1 MTTKEEKRDALE
13 EKRNDQRASV
23 QLKRKEEKKDFKKSL
38 VKRIE
43 DTLSDKGMNQTKLA
57 DAMNVTPQQ
66 ISKWLSLSKKDES
79 TLPDIINL
87 IQISKA
93 LNVSLDYL
101 CGCEEKEEEKK
112 DVSINSFNDLL
123 LSMWNQYEY
132 CLNSGIAC
140 RLASASYYPKHDLTF
155 SYYPRLGVKIYDHPG
170 ASKQRI
176 QFIGMD
182 MDDRFIYDFLEV
194 FKEINGL
201 FENEKL
207 SFERTKNIVLDQIKD
222 ICNSRDNYVKWNY
235 DKVKYVPSDID
246 DNGDLIEINDPDDGF
261 SVPLDES
268 DKRRY
273 KD

>member
-1 MTTKEEKRDALE
+1 MSNLFTCCYCRCIIKSRRYIMTTKEEKRDALE
-13 EKRNDQRASV
+13 EKRNAQRASV

-132 CLNSGIAC
+132 CHKSNIECHLVPV
-140 RLASASYYPKHDLTF
+140 SYSLQTPVGEKH
-155 SYYPRLGVKIYDHPG
+155 IN
-170 ASKQRI
+170 
-176 QFIGMD
+176 FIGMD
-182 MDDRFIYDFLEV
+182 MDDRYIYDFLEV
-194 FKEINGL
+194 FKAIAEL
-201 FENEKL
+201 KETHKL
-207 SFERTKNIVLDQIKD
+207 SFEQTKD
-222 ICNSRDNYVKWNY
+222 IMLN
-235 DKVKYVPSDID
+235 KVKD
-246 DNGDLIEINDPDDGF
+246 DYEDRNQCLYRLNHHRENTTTAPEGF
-261 SVPLDES
+261 SGFIAKAVPLDKS